1 MNRMRLTVLTAEA
14 TILETE
20 LEYVNLPMEFGSLG
34 ILPGHEQMLCKLA
47 SGILRG
53 RFDDDE
59 GFRVR
64 IGSGLCRVENNES
77 TCLVDSGEI
86 LE

>member
-53 RFDDDE
+53 DAPE
-59 GFRVR
+59 A
-64 IGSGLCRVENNES
+64 
-77 TCLVDSGEI
+77 
-86 LE
+86 

>member
-47 SGILRG
+47 SGILRC
-53 RFDDDE
+53 RFEDGE
-59 GFRVR
+59 GLRVR
-64 IGSGLCRVENNES
+64 IGSGLCRVENNEV
-77 TCLVDSGEI
+77 TCLVDDGEI